1 MMLLEGYGGGARCR
15 KTLSD
20 RHNNGIT
27 GDNSYDGTIMIAY
40 ELHTKN
46 YGIMS
51 PLHSLIHACEQRIS
65 ETCTSLEKQLLVH

>member
-1 MMLLEGYGGGARCR
+1 MMLLEGYGGGARYS

-27 GDNSYDGTIMIAY
+27 GDPSYNGTIIIAY

-46 YGIMS
+46 YEIMS
-51 PLHSLIHACEQRIS
+51 PLHPPIQACDQRPS
-65 ETCTSLEKQLLVH
+65 EACSSYNSNC